1 MGSAADDELLAAAT
15 VAKSSRQHFAVGDL
29 VKVTDGDLKNLMGKV
44 HSVSVD
50 GNMVTIMPK
59 HDMLKEPL
67 SFQAEP
73 PTLTLTLPPTL
84 TPTLTLTLTLT
95 PTLTLTLALA
105 LALTLALTLTLALAL
120 ALTLARALTLT
131 LTQTPTPN
139 PKPLSVQA
147 ELLVKWFKMG
157 DHIKIVGGT
166 RHVGETGMV
175 VKVGTG
181 ADDEAEGSE
190 KQKAKRGLNSAT
202 MLTIFRCTPPANPN
216 PSPNPEPRPPNPE
229 PRTRTPNPEPRTL
242 AQPEP

>member
-15 VAKSSRQHFAVGDL
+15 VAKSSRQMLAVGDL

-67 SFQAEP
+67 SFQAE
-73 PTLTLTLPPTL
+73 
-84 TPTLTLTLTLT
+84 
-95 PTLTLTLALA
+95 
-105 LALTLALTLTLALAL
+105 
-120 ALTLARALTLT
+120 
-131 LTQTPTPN
+131 
-139 PKPLSVQA
+139 
-147 ELLVKWFKMG
+147 LLVKWFKMG

-181 ADDEAEGSE
+181 GDEEAEGGE
-190 KQKAKRGLNSAT
+190 KQKAKRATSAT
-202 MLTIFRCTPPANPN
+202 MLTIFSDMTESEIQVSAAFVQECAEVSQGLETLGAYSLHDLVMLDRTSVGCIVKVEHSSFKLLSTSGELLTVELPQMEPSPSPSPSPSPLTLTPHPHPTPNPN
-216 PSPNPEPRPPNPE
+216 PDPNTNPD
-229 PRTRTPNPEPRTL
+229 PHP
-242 AQPEP
+242 